1 MAESEAPVVT
11 LSTEQRT
18 ALETEA
24 KEGETVDHVL
34 QATVDEQTAILRA
47 DQANAWWNSKTL
59 AEKEAIKAAN
69 Q

>member
-11 LSTEQRT
+11 LSAEQRT
-18 ALETEA
+18 AFETEA

-34 QATVDEQTAILRA
+34 QATVDEQTTILRA
-47 DQANAWWNSKTL
+47 DQANAWWNSNTL